1 MLYKPKRGSIV
12 NPLLYRHP
20 KMTDV
25 ALQVLKYTEEEDTHV
40 LKVVWWNIG
49 ACHEPWCMNIVETLR
64 VKESFVIE
72 LVPYKRETP

>member
-1 MLYKPKRGSIV
+1 MS
-12 NPLLYRHP
+12 PLLYRHP

-25 ALQVLKYTEEEDTHV
+25 ALQILTHTEEEDTHV
-40 LKVVWWNIG
+40 LDVAWWNIG

-64 VKESFVIE
+64 VKESFVTE

>member
-1 MLYKPKRGSIV
+1 MS
-12 NPLLYRHP
+12 PLLYRHP

-25 ALQVLKYTEEEDTHV
+25 ALQILEYTEEEDTHV
-40 LKVVWWNIG
+40 LEVVWWNIG

-64 VKESFVIE
+64 VKESFVTE